1 MKLIDLPDY
10 AKKYKTKGYDVK
22 KINNEFYLYK
32 VSHKRVADK
41 PYPVTSLSYIGK
53 IDRNLGLVKA
63 FTQRHDVND
72 YLEYGLSSYIFR
84 NYKRAIQRTLF
95 NMAGDFATNIIRL
108 GIVLFVFDDVSLES
122 LSSSYLTYKDA
133 SVLLDFYH
141 SNGRYNG
148 RVSRVRA
155 KIGELLKTVF
165 YDDDDRKRLIFSLRN
180 MTACITDKGEK
191 IDSVPSIKAKQIF
204 DKYGVKYE

>member
-10 AKKYKTKGYDVK
+10 AKKYKIKGYDVK

-63 FTQRHDVND
+63 FTQRHDVDD

-84 NYKRAIQRTLF
+84 SYKRAIQRTLF
-95 NMAGDFATNIIRL
+95 NMSGDFATNIIRL
-108 GIVLFVFDDVSLES
+108 GIVLFVFGDVTLES

-133 SVLLDFYH
+133 SLLLDFYQ
-141 SNGRYNG
+141 SNGRYSG
-148 RVSRVRA
+148 MVSRVRA

-165 YDDDDRKRLIFSLRN
+165 YDDDDRKCLIFSLRN

-191 IDSVPSIKAKQIF
+191 IDSIPSLKARQIF
-204 DKYGVKYE
+204 EKYGVKYE

>member
-1 MKLIDLPDY
+1 
-10 AKKYKTKGYDVK
+10 
-22 KINNEFYLYK
+22 
-32 VSHKRVADK
+32 
-41 PYPVTSLSYIGK
+41 
-53 IDRNLGLVKA
+53 
-63 FTQRHDVND
+63 
-72 YLEYGLSSYIFR
+72 
-84 NYKRAIQRTLF
+84 
-95 NMAGDFATNIIRL
+95 MAGDFATNIIRL

-191 IDSVPSIKAKQIF
+191 IDSVPSIKARQIF

>member
-63 FTQRHDVND
+63 FAQRHDVND

-95 NMAGDFATNIIRL
+95 NMAGDFAANIIRL

-148 RVSRVRA
+148 RVSR
-155 KIGELLKTVF
+155 
-165 YDDDDRKRLIFSLRN
+165 
-180 MTACITDKGEK
+180 
-191 IDSVPSIKAKQIF
+191 
-204 DKYGVKYE
+204 

>member
-10 AKKYKTKGYDVK
+10 AKKYKIKGYDVK

-63 FTQRHDVND
+63 FTQRHDVDD

-95 NMAGDFATNIIRL
+95 NMSGDFATNIIRL
-108 GIVLFVFDDVSLES
+108 GIVLFVFGDVSLES

-133 SVLLDFYH
+133 SLLLDFYQ
-141 SNGRYNG
+141 SNGRYSG

-165 YDDDDRKRLIFSLRN
+165 YDDDDRKCLIFSLRN

-191 IDSVPSIKAKQIF
+191 IDSIPSLKARQIF

>member
-10 AKKYKTKGYDVK
+10 ARKYKTKGYDVK

-95 NMAGDFATNIIRL
+95 NMSGDFATNIIRL
-108 GIVLFVFDDVSLES
+108 GIVLFVFGDVSLES

-133 SVLLDFYH
+133 SLLLDFYQ
-141 SNGRYNG
+141 SNGRYSG

-165 YDDDDRKRLIFSLRN
+165 YDDDDRKCLIFSLRN

-191 IDSVPSIKAKQIF
+191 IDSIPSQKARQIF

>member
-32 VSHKRVADK
+32 VSHKRVAGK

-63 FTQRHDVND
+63 FAQRHDVND

-95 NMAGDFATNIIRL
+95 NMAGDFAANIIRL

-141 SNGRYNG
+141 SNGRYSG

-165 YDDDDRKRLIFSLRN
+165 YDDGDRKCLIFSLRN
-180 MTACITDKGEK
+180 MTACITDKGER
-191 IDSVPSIKAKQIF
+191 IDSVPSTKARQIF

>member
-32 VSHKRVADK
+32 VSHKRVAGK

-63 FTQRHDVND
+63 FAQRHDVND

-133 SVLLDFYH
+133 SVLLDFYR
-141 SNGRYNG
+141 SNGRYSG

-165 YDDDDRKRLIFSLRN
+165 YDDGDRKCLIFSLRN

-191 IDSVPSIKAKQIF
+191 IDSVPSIKARQIF

>member
-32 VSHKRVADK
+32 VSHKRVAGK

-63 FTQRHDVND
+63 FAQRHDVND

-108 GIVLFVFDDVSLES
+108 GIVLFVFDDVSLEP

-165 YDDDDRKRLIFSLRN
+165 YDDDDRKCLIFSLRN

-191 IDSVPSIKAKQIF
+191 IDSVPSIKARQIF